1 MKESRRRFSVE
12 EYEERKLK
20 VLAAMTRH
28 QLDLLVITDPA
39 NMCWLTGYDAW
50 SFYVHQ
56 CVVLSSH
63 GDLFW
68 FGRGIDVASAQLT
81 TDIPAGAI
89 FVYPDECVHSVDQ
102 HPMQHLADIVREKS
116 FSGARIGV
124 EMDNHYFTALACDT
138 LRKHLPAATI
148 SDATSLVNWQRVV
161 KSAREIEYMMIAG
174 SLIEKVY
181 EHVMTVV
188 EPGMAKNHLVAEIL
202 YVSTRGTED
211 AFGDYTSIA
220 PLIGAGDEAAASH
233 MTWDGSPLE
242 RGSGMF
248 LELAAAHG
256 RYHCPCSRTLFLGE
270 PEQKYRDIEMVIAE
284 GIEATLPMF
293 KPGVT
298 CGEVA
303 GSFFDL
309 LEKHGYEKD
318 NRCGYSI
325 GLSYPPDWGERTMS
339 LRRSDR
345 TVLQENMTLHFMP
358 AMWFD
363 DWGFEM
369 TESVRVTPQGG
380 VCLANVPRQ
389 LLVK

>member
-1 MKESRRRFSVE
+1 MKDSRRRFPVE
-12 EYEERKLK
+12 EYAERKRK
-20 VLAAMTRH
+20 VLTAMAQQ
-28 QLDLLVITDPA
+28 QLDLLVITDPSS
-39 NMCWLTGYDAW
+39 MCWLTGYDAW

-63 GDLFW
+63 GDLLW
-68 FGRGIDVASAQLT
+68 FGRGMDVAGAQIT
-81 TDIPAGAI
+81 TDLPAGAM
-89 FVYPDECVHSVDQ
+89 FVYPDECVQSVDA
-102 HPMQHLADIVREKS
+102 HPMQYLAEIVKEKS
-116 FSGARIGV
+116 FASACIGV
-124 EMDNHYFTALACDT
+124 EMENYYFTARAYESL
-138 LRKHLPAATI
+138 KQHLPDARFA
-148 SDATSLVNWQRVV
+148 DATGLVNWQRAV
-161 KSAREIEYMMIAG
+161 KSPLEIEYMMIAG
-174 SLIEKVY
+174 DLIEKVY
-181 EHVMTVV
+181 AHVMDVV
-188 EPGMAKNHLVAEIL
+188 EPGMPKNHLVAEVL
-202 YVSTRGTED
+202 WVSTRGSEG

-233 MTWDGSPLE
+233 ITWDGGPLE
-242 RGSGMF
+242 RGTGIF
-248 LELAAAHG
+248 LELAAAHK
-256 RYHCPCSRTLFLGE
+256 RYHCPCSRTLYLGE
-270 PEQKYRDIEMVIAE
+270 PEQKYRDIERIIADS
-284 GIEATLPMF
+284 IEQTLPLF

-303 GSFFDL
+303 GSFFDFL
-309 LEKHGYEKD
+309 ERHGHEKHH
-318 NRCGYSI
+318 RCGYSI